1 MNYVTEEI
9 ENPEKNLP
17 RANILG
23 VLLVTVVYILTNISY
38 LTAMTSAELL
48 ASDAVAVTW
57 GERVLGSAAIIMP
70 LSVMFSTFGAANGTI
85 FSGGRVVYAAGR
97 EGHLPEFLSYVHV
110 KRYTPMPSMLFT
122 AVIAVCMVIPGNI
135 GSLIDFFSF
144 TAWLFY
150 GGTVAT
156 LLVFR
161 YTKKDAKRPIKIP
174 FAIPIVFVLIAI
186 YLIIGPIIE
195 SPKIEFLYAFLF
207 VIGGLIFYIPFVYF
221 KVEFECFN
229 WITTTFQ
236 LLFEIA
242 PCPYEPTD

>member
-1 MNYVTEEI
+1 M
-9 ENPEKNLP
+9 
-17 RANILG
+17 
-23 VLLVTVVYILTNISY
+23 
-38 LTAMTSAELL
+38 
-48 ASDAVAVTW
+48 
-57 GERVLGSAAIIMP
+57 
-70 LSVMFSTFGAANGTI
+70 
-85 FSGGRVVYAAGR
+85 
-97 EGHLPEFLSYVHV
+97 
-110 KRYTPMPSMLFT
+110 
-122 AVIAVCMVIPGNI
+122 CMVIPGNI

-174 FAIPIVFVLIAI
+174 IVIPIVFVLIAI